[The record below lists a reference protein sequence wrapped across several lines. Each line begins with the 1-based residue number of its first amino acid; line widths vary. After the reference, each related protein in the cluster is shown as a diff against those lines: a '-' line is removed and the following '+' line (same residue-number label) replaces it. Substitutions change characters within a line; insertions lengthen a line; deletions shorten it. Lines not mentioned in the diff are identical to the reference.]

1 MENRQALAVHARGY
15 PVSDERP
22 SCAAKGRLSPMYFV
36 KRGHPQSGKEILME
50 ITERQ
55 IPNGTVLELQGD
67 LTHANRREFMRAVEA
82 VRQKDCRHLI
92 LHMGGVRFLDSSGL
106 GLLALISQHFKSSQG
121 TVSIAK
127 PQSYVRE
134 ILVLA
139 NIPKLIPVYDNE
151 QDALAGSQ
159 DAA

>member
-1 MENRQALAVHARGY
+1 
-15 PVSDERP
+15 
-22 SCAAKGRLSPMYFV
+22 
-36 KRGHPQSGKEILME
+36 ME

-55 IPNGTVLELQGD
+55 IPNGTVLELKGD
-67 LTHANRREFMRAVEA
+67 LTYANRSEFMGAVEA
-82 VRQKDCRHLI
+82 LRQKGSRHLI
-92 LHMGGVRFLDSSGL
+92 LHMGGVHFLDSSGL
-106 GLLALISQHFKSSQG
+106 GLLALVSQQFKSSQG

-151 QDALAGSQ
+151 QDALAGLQ